1 VWQIKRCPSI
11 QINKGENSEVAYWS
25 IYKGFDFDMK
35 YNIYYILLD
44 PNKPL
49 LLDHVEEK
57 DKSNQTARMLFI

>member
-1 VWQIKRCPSI
+1 VWQIKSCPSI

-57 DKSNQTARMLFI
+57 EKSNQTARMLFI